1 MRFLVRLVVIVLI
14 LGLGTVL
21 LGNFA
26 ERWVIYPFDSTE
38 IAPEVGLPGVTA
50 ERIQVN
56 GAELVVWS
64 APPKGN
70 QPVILYFHGN
80 AGNLTMR
87 AERFRILLNRGY
99 GLYAPAYR
107 GSSGSSG
114 RPTEEALVRDAE
126 IAYHALHERFPN
138 LPSRRV
144 IVYGESLGAAVALS
158 LFGTPALHAEKG
170 FGPPGGVVLEAPFTS
185 IAALAEHLYPGT
197 GKLAAKIDNTWR
209 SLERVELVSGPLM
222 VIHGTQ
228 DEFIPTEMG
237 RQIYAAAPSKE
248 KKLIIVKSAGHTNL
262 WKSSTLTGLWRFI
275 DAYASD
281 LR

>member
-1 MRFLVRLVVIVLI
+1 MRFLVRLLVIALI
-14 LGLGTVL
+14 LGVGTVV
-21 LGNFA
+21 LGKYA

-38 IAPEVGLPGVTA
+38 IAPEAGLPGVTA
-50 ERIQVN
+50 ERIEVN

-64 APPKGN
+64 ARPEGN
-70 QPVILYFHGN
+70 KPVILYFHGN
-80 AGNLTMR
+80 AGNLAVR
-87 AERFRILLNRGY
+87 AGRFRQFLDRGY

-114 RPTEEALVRDAE
+114 RPSEEALVWDAE
-126 IAYHALHERFPN
+126 ITYHALHKRFPN

-158 LFGTPALHAEKG
+158 LFESPALHEGKG
-170 FGPPGGVVLEAPFTS
+170 FGLPGGIVLEAPFTS

-209 SLERVELVSGPLM
+209 SLDRVKLASVPLM

-228 DEFIPTEMG
+228 DELIPTEMG

-248 KKLIIVKSAGHTNL
+248 KKLIIVKGAGHTDL
-262 WKSSTLTGLWRFI
+262 WKSHTLTRLWRFI
-275 DAYASD
+275 DQFA